1 MPSQHEKIK
10 ILKAS
15 SKQKSLSQKKKT
27 KNKKNYVFG
36 RIGRIGRIPYDL
48 TILYDS
54 TRSYVQ
60 SYHFYDPSAIL
71 IVLVRWDRKIVRS
84 YDPDRDFDNH
94 GKKSFVNKC
103 TNTPKII

>member
-1 MPSQHEKIK
+1 MKKIK

-15 SKQKSLSQKKKT
+15 SKQKIYPKT
-27 KNKKNYVFG
+27 KRQKNYVFS
-36 RIGRIGRIPYDL
+36 RIGRIGRIPYDP

-54 TRSYVQ
+54 TQSYVR

-71 IVLVRWDRKIVRS
+71 IVLVRWDHKIVRS

-94 GKKSFVNKC
+94 DRHKPSTVHV
-103 TNTPKII
+103 

>member
-36 RIGRIGRIPYDL
+36 RIGRIPYDL
-48 TILYDS
+48 TILYDF
-54 TRSYVQ
+54 TRSYVW
-60 SYHFYDPSAIL
+60 SYHFYDPNAIL
-71 IVLVRWDRKIVRS
+71 NILVRWDRKIVRS

-94 GKKSFVNKC
+94 GLDY
-103 TNTPKII
+103 P

>member
-1 MPSQHEKIK
+1 MKKIK

-15 SKQKSLSQKKKT
+15 SKQKIYSKKK
-27 KNKKNYVFG
+27 KKQRNYVFG
-36 RIGRIGRIPYDL
+36 RIGRILYDP

-71 IVLVRWDRKIVRS
+71 IVLMRWDRKIVRS
-84 YDPDRDFDNH
+84 YDLDRDFDNH
-94 GKKSFVNKC
+94 GQV
-103 TNTPKII
+103 